1 MKNSTKIRKKKI
13 SEQNNQSPRKIME
26 NNSHN
31 FEIEKRKE
39 ELIATL
45 FSRVVIRQF
54 GSIIKMLFPKIKS
67 ETEEVSNDGE
77 IIEGADKPET
87 VGEKISVEEVQKELP
102 LKESST
108 AEELSQ
114 FPGIMIGS
122 KATEKVQTRLNALM

>member
-1 MKNSTKIRKKKI
+1 MMK
-13 SEQNNQSPRKIME
+13 
-26 NNSHN
+26 NNSHD

-39 ELIATL
+39 EIIAAL
-45 FSRVVIRQF
+45 FSRVVIRPF

-67 ETEEVSNDGE
+67 ETEEINNDRE

-114 FPGIMIGS
+114 SPGILIAS
-122 KATEKVQTRLNALM
+122 KATEKVKNSQTCGRNISRKTRNSNA